1 MLSRI
6 DADVW
11 GEGGGWEGRVLGEEE
26 GKELFLKYNGIPVL
40 DLCLD
45 LAFY

>member
-1 MLSRI
+1 MLTSG
-6 DADVW
+6 V
-11 GEGGGWEGRVLGEEE
+11 EVEGRKGEYLGKKK
-26 GKELFLKYNGIPVL
+26 GKKELFLKYNGIPVL